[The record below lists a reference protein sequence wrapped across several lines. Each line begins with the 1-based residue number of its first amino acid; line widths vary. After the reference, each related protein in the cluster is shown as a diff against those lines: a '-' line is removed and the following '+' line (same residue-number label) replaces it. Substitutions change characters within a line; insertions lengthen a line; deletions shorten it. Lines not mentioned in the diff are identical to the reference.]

1 VWPGLDDKVLT
12 AWNAMMIHSFA
23 EAGRVLRNQEYVDA
37 AENAASFVLRELR
50 REGRLLRTWRR
61 GTAKIDAFLEDHAL
75 LCGATL
81 ALYEATFD
89 PRWVREATALA
100 DAMLDR
106 FWDEEAGVFFD
117 TAIDSEPLVIRPRDY
132 FDNATPSGN
141 SAAASAL
148 LRLAALLG
156 EARYENVAVRVMEGQ
171 AQLMARMPQGFG
183 ELLCAVDFYLGPSR
197 EVAIVGDRSDAKTR
211 ALLDVVQSSYR
222 PDLVLALRN
231 PRDSASDATEE
242 IPLLRGRELVD
253 GCPAAYVCYRFTC
266 ARPVTDAE
274 GLLAELGS

>member
-1 VWPGLDDKVLT
+1 
-12 AWNAMMIHSFA
+12 
-23 EAGRVLRNQEYVDA
+23 
-37 AENAASFVLRELR
+37 
-50 REGRLLRTWRR
+50 
-61 GTAKIDAFLEDHAL
+61 AFLEDHAL

-89 PRWVREATALA
+89 PRWVREAISLA
-100 DAMLDR
+100 DQMLER

-141 SAAASAL
+141 SAAASSL
-148 LRLAALLG
+148 LRLAVLLG

-171 AQLMARMPQGFG
+171 AELIAQMPQGFG
-183 ELLCAVDFYLGPSR
+183 ELLCAVDFYLGPPR
-197 EVAIVGDRSDAKTR
+197 EVAIVGDRSEARTR

-231 PRDSASDATEE
+231 TSDPAVDETEE

-253 GCPAAYVCYRFTC
+253 GHPAAYVCHRFTC
-266 ARPVTDAE
+266 ARPVTEPEA
-274 GLLAELGS
+274 LLAELGS